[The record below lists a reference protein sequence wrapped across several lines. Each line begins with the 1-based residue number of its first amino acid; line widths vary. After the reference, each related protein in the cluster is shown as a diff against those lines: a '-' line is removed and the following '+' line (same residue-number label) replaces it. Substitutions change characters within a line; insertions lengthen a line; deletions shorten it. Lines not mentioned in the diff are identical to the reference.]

1 LNIVIT
7 PLQKKLIMVLA
18 GLFAID
24 NLITLYGVFFY
35 GPGFYE
41 ANPIARYFLVI
52 SPWVF
57 LGAITVMKIAGLA
70 LLIGMVHF
78 CNVWKD
84 EKISPWYNGEAW
96 GTRLCSYGV
105 LSMSS
110 ALAALTVM
118 NLV

>member
-1 LNIVIT
+1 MKIVIT
-7 PLQKKLIMVLA
+7 PRQKKLVMILA

-24 NLITLYGVFFY
+24 NLVTLYGVFFY

-41 ANPIARYFLVI
+41 ANPLPRYFLMI

-78 CNVWKD
+78 CNVWKE
-84 EKISPWYNGEAW
+84 EKISHWYNGEAW

-110 ALAALTVM
+110 ALGVLTLA
-118 NLV
+118 NIL

>member
-1 LNIVIT
+1 MNLVIT
-7 PLQKKLIMVLA
+7 KTQKKLIYVLA
-18 GLFAID
+18 GLFALD
-24 NLITLYGVFFY
+24 NLVTLYGVFFY

-57 LGAITVMKIAGLA
+57 FGAITVMKIAGLA

-78 CNVWKD
+78 CNVWK
-84 EKISPWYNGEAW
+84 EENISHWYNGEAW
-96 GTRLCSYGV
+96 GTRLCSFGV

-110 ALAALTVM
+110 ALGALTVF